1 MSAGGATDY
10 RQIYKAMTTPQLIS
24 EAWDTTTDTKLRDR
38 IVTALAERERAVG
51 TDGGG
56 AAAWPSAPMAAREE
70 MAGLYPDPADPQ
82 FAARLFS
89 KREFYE
95 ARSVAAAVA
104 DGTMD
109 PCQSTE
115 AEQVFELTPV
125 QRVVSRFMHPL
136 TPYMGLLLFH
146 GVGVG
151 KTCSAVTIAEQFLES
166 MPQNKVIVLVPQ
178 ALKENFKRTV
188 FDTDSITWDAAASQ
202 WTTRQCTGT
211 SYLERLG
218 LLNTPD
224 LKTVAYRIDEDRRSR
239 YTVTGYQ
246 AFANWIR
253 RTLEKSLPSSL
264 TEPVARRAA
273 EDEILRRL
281 FSDHLIIIDEAHN
294 LRDSA
299 ADGPAAAATTGATE
313 APGGSAEAAENTAG
327 KALNPYLR
335 RICLKTEG
343 LRLVLMTAT
352 PMYNSAPEIVLLL
365 NYLIMNDSKQES
377 SAMRV
382 SDMFDRDG
390 ELRPGAPQRALERAA
405 RRYVSY
411 MRGENPFTFPL
422 RMKSATADPEPAA
435 LWPAISATKNPVVLS
450 EQETAALNALPL
462 VFTEPIAGSPPE
474 RVLRAGTSRA
484 AVAAG
489 EEAEGEAEEGDKVSD
504 TMLDL
509 RMQMANITY
518 PNDMYGGAGWDN
530 YFTMAVDRSGDH
542 RLRVFSPKA
551 QPEGP
556 FDIDSVFSV
565 EGLRTHAPKL
575 ARVVESITA
584 AQGICF
590 AYSRYIKG
598 GALPLAVALERAGYQ
613 RRMADGR
620 LAPLLR
626 GVPAVPAVCA
636 LCGERNTAGH
646 GSPERPGPPGHRFQ
660 PACYVLLTSE
670 EDISPKFAGLVKQ
683 AITFS
688 GDPEYGPMGTNVKV
702 VIGSQVASEGL
713 NLKCIREMHVIDSWY
728 HLNRI
733 DQIIGR
739 AIRYCSHTQLRS
751 VERLL
756 GLPPMSM
763 SNTLI
768 YLHALRVGDRA
779 DAPGFETADMYAYR
793 IAIGKAL
800 ATGRVQRLLKKHA
813 WDCNLEMEAI
823 VFAGLPPRP
832 QRDAQGVD
840 RKSRDEAGTEMAG
853 YSPND
858 VDFTTYCDYEQCRH
872 ECAVTVARTE
882 EEGLHVDT
890 STFSVSDARRLL
902 LAKQTVI
909 RRLFEDQV
917 MLPETVIQDVY
928 SDLPWEIAS
937 EALMEL
943 LDGRKFRLK
952 RIDGVEGFLV
962 KKAGYV
968 VFQPSAVT
976 DSEIPMSLRYS
987 RAFQLRRHFMD
998 PSLPVLGRGEEPMTA
1013 APVRKVPAT
1022 AAVALAAAEGAA
1034 AAAEADERPVAVAAG
1049 AEKPAILAAWREWS
1063 TWVTGPAT
1071 AATIPP
1077 SVGATLRLWAWIL
1090 DTYSAIPESRV
1101 VAFRWWF
1108 DRQSYAN
1115 QRALLEYALAND
1127 DDPALTATVAG
1138 DILRTAQ
1145 VISYRLYN
1153 PETRVAEYFCRPV
1166 AAAVGSFSTCDSRIA
1181 AIVER
1186 ELNKPAI
1193 DIMTSTG
1200 PLFGFMASKEGS
1212 IVFKTLDKTQPIKP
1226 SSVGAECGNTSN
1238 LSVHRPRVKV
1248 LHTMARAVEDLKE
1261 YMLPDEEAGWIDDA
1275 AARAR
1280 KKDQIPAHLYEI
1292 SHQPLCLYMEFLT
1305 RIMDARRV
1313 SGKRWFL
1320 TAAAAATAG
1329 LKGKK

>member
-1 MSAGGATDY
+1 MSAGAAAATDY

-24 EAWDTTTDTKLRDR
+24 EAWDTTTDLKLRDR
-38 IVTALAERERAVG
+38 IVTALAERERTVG
-51 TDGGG
+51 TEGGG
-56 AAAWPSAPMAAREE
+56 AAAWPSTPMSAREE

-95 ARSVAAAVA
+95 ARSVAAAVV

-151 KTCSAVTIAEQFLES
+151 KTCSAVTIAEQFLENS
-166 MPQNKVIVLVPQ
+166 PQHKVIVLVPQ

-188 FDTDSITWDAAASQ
+188 FDVDSLTWNAATEQ

-218 LLNTPD
+218 LLNNPD

-253 RTLEKSLPSSL
+253 RTLEKSLPSTL
-264 TEPVARRAA
+264 TDPVARRTA

-281 FSDHLIIIDEAHN
+281 FSDHMIIIDEAHN
-294 LRDSA
+294 LRDTA
-299 ADGPAAAATTGATE
+299 ADGPASTE

-365 NYLIMNDSKQES
+365 NYLIMNDTKQES
-377 SAMRV
+377 AAMRV
-382 SDMFDRDG
+382 GDLFDRDG
-390 ELRPGAPQRALERAA
+390 ELRPGAPQRSLERAA
-405 RRYVSY
+405 RQYVSY

-422 RMKSATADPEPAA
+422 RMKSATADAAPAS

-450 EQETAALNALPL
+450 EQESAALNALPL

-484 AVAAG
+484 AVVEEGEGEGEG
-489 EEAEGEAEEGDKVSD
+489 EEPSKVSD

-530 YFTMAVDRSGDH
+530 YFTAAVERGGDH
-542 RLRVFSPKA
+542 RLRVFTPKA

-565 EGLRTHAPKL
+565 EGLRVHAPKL
-575 ARVVESITA
+575 ARVVESIQS

-626 GVPAVPAVCA
+626 GVPAVPPVCA

-646 GSPERPGPPGHRFQ
+646 GSAGRPGPPGHRFQ
-660 PACYVLLTSE
+660 PACYILLTSE

-739 AIRYCSHTQLRS
+739 AIRYCSHTQLRD
-751 VERLL
+751 VEKRL

-779 DAPGFETADMYAYR
+779 GAPGFETADMYAYR

-800 ATGRVQRLLKKHA
+800 ATGRVQRMLKKHA

-882 EEGLHVDT
+882 EEGLHIDT
-890 STFSVSDARRLL
+890 STFSVSDARQLL

-943 LDGRKFRLK
+943 LDGRKFRLT
-952 RIDGVEGFLV
+952 RGDGMDGFLV

-968 VFQPSAVT
+968 VFQPAAVT
-976 DSEIPMSLRYS
+976 DTEIPMSLRYS
-987 RAFQLRRHFMD
+987 RGFQLRRRFMD
-998 PSLPVLGRGEEPMTA
+998 VTLPVLGRGEEPVTA
-1013 APVRKVPAT
+1013 TVRKAT
-1022 AAVALAAAEGAA
+1022 TAA
-1034 AAAEADERPVAVAAG
+1034 AAAAAVAVAEVVVEEAAAAAVAA
-1049 AEKPAILAAWREWS
+1049 AEPAVLAAWRQWS
-1063 TWVTGPAT
+1063 DWVGGAAT
-1071 AATIPP
+1071 AATIPA
-1077 SVGATLRLWAWIL
+1077 SVGATLKLWSWIL
-1090 DTYSAIPESRV
+1090 ERYAAIPESRT
-1101 VAFRWWF
+1101 VARRWWF
-1108 DRQSYAN
+1108 DRQTYAN
-1115 QRALLEYALAND
+1115 QRALLEYALAAGEA
-1127 DDPALTATVAG
+1127 DPALVATVAG
-1138 DILRTAQ
+1138 DLLRTAQ
-1145 VISYRLYN
+1145 VIAYRVYN
-1153 PETRVAEYFCRPV
+1153 PESRAVEYLCRP
-1166 AAAVGSFSTCDSRIA
+1166 AAASEFGTCDSRIA

-1186 ELNKPAI
+1186 ELNKPAV

-1200 PLFGFMASKEGS
+1200 PLFGFMASKEGA

-1248 LHTMARAVEDLKE
+1248 LHTMARAVADLAPL
-1261 YMLPDEEAGWIDDA
+1261 MLPDEEAGWIDDA

-1280 KKDQIPAHLYEI
+1280 KKDHQPAHLYEI
-1292 SHQPLCLYMEFLT
+1292 THQPLCLYMEFLT

-1313 SGKRWFL
+1313 SAKRWFL